1 VRGSISTKST
11 CAPQYIAQLAD
22 ATKVIGLVQSQSPGP
37 RSSERQ
43 AMCSA
48 AVALLTATACW
59 VSVWRYTNSIA
70 GPYGTTS
77 FDGYIAYQVSI
88 PGKSSLS
95 VIDKSI
101 SIYLNEG
108 HVISATAELN
118 SSLHFHASWEVIS

>member
-1 VRGSISTKST
+1 MANPNIVEVTNINGAAGGYMITT
-11 CAPQYIAQLAD
+11 TNGYMTPVVPAD
-22 ATKVIGLVQSQSPGP
+22 TVWKINTIT
-37 RSSERQ
+37 
-43 AMCSA
+43 
-48 AVALLTATACW
+48 VANVTATACW

-70 GPYGTTS
+70 GPYGTS
-77 FDGYIAYQVSI
+77 SIDGYIAYQVSI

-108 HVISATAELN
+108 HKMSAMAELG

>member
-1 VRGSISTKST
+1 MANPNIVEVTNINGAAGGYMLTTTIGGMT
-11 CAPQYIAQLAD
+11 LA
-22 ATKVIGLVQSQSPGP
+22 VP
-37 RSSERQ
+37 
-43 AMCSA
+43 
-48 AVALLTATACW
+48 AVTVWKINTITVANITATACW

-70 GPYGTTS
+70 GPYGTS
-77 FDGYIAYQVSI
+77 SLDGYIAYQVSI

-108 HVISATAELN
+108 HRISAMAESN

>member
-1 VRGSISTKST
+1 MANPNIVEVTNINGAAGGYMLGTT
-11 CAPQYIAQLAD
+11 AGGMTLAVPAD
-22 ATKVIGLVQSQSPGP
+22 TVWKINTIT
-37 RSSERQ
+37 
-43 AMCSA
+43 
-48 AVALLTATACW
+48 VANVTATACW

-70 GPYGTTS
+70 GPYGTS
-77 FDGYIAYQVSI
+77 SIDGYIAYQVSI

-108 HVISATAELN
+108 HKMSAMAELG

>member
-1 VRGSISTKST
+1 MANPNIVEVTNINGAAGGYMLGTT
-11 CAPQYIAQLAD
+11 AGGMTLAVPAD
-22 ATKVIGLVQSQSPGP
+22 TVWKINTIT
-37 RSSERQ
+37 
-43 AMCSA
+43 
-48 AVALLTATACW
+48 VANVTATACW

-70 GPYGTTS
+70 GPYGTS
-77 FDGYIAYQVSI
+77 SIDGYIAYQVSI

-108 HVISATAELN
+108 HKISAMAELG

>member
-1 VRGSISTKST
+1 MANPNIVEVTNINGAAGGYMLGTT
-11 CAPQYIAQLAD
+11 PGGMTLAVPAD
-22 ATKVIGLVQSQSPGP
+22 TVWKINTIT
-37 RSSERQ
+37 
-43 AMCSA
+43 
-48 AVALLTATACW
+48 VANVTANACW

-70 GPYGTTS
+70 GPYGTS
-77 FDGYIAYQVSI
+77 SIDGYIAYQVSI

-108 HVISATAELN
+108 HKMSAMAELG

>member
-1 VRGSISTKST
+1 MANPNIVEVNNINGAAGGYMLSTAAGGMT
-11 CAPQYIAQLAD
+11 EFVPAD
-22 ATKVIGLVQSQSPGP
+22 TVFKINTITVSNI
-37 RSSERQ
+37 
-43 AMCSA
+43 
-48 AVALLTATACW
+48 TATACW
-59 VSVWRYTNSIA
+59 VSVWRYCNSIA

-108 HVISATAELN
+108 HKISAQAELN

>member
-1 VRGSISTKST
+1 MT
-11 CAPQYIAQLAD
+11 LAVPAD
-22 ATKVIGLVQSQSPGP
+22 TVWKINTIT
-37 RSSERQ
+37 
-43 AMCSA
+43 
-48 AVALLTATACW
+48 VANVTATACW

-70 GPYGTTS
+70 GPYGTS
-77 FDGYIAYQVSI
+77 SIDGYIAYQVSI

-108 HVISATAELN
+108 HKISAMAELG